1 MKIKWIGRLTVL
13 LIIVLYAAYFVITA
27 SAAGRTDIRDTDT
40 ISGVIKGED
49 NTPIG
54 NAEISIFDGFT
65 IRSIKSDRN
74 GVYNILQLPVS
85 ADLHA
90 VLFITKDGY
99 IPSII
104 NVKRREKVKADYP
117 VTMKRAESEKNGYI
131 AGVVYQPIKGGK
143 IKYQSGINS
152 FGRGK
157 RVWLENEGITTET
170 KSNQDGQFILE
181 VPAGRYVLHAE
192 GSREKPV
199 VEITEGKTTI
209 RNMRAGIIL
218 VD

>member
-1 MKIKWIGRLTVL
+1 MKHKWTGSLTVL
-13 LIIVLYAAYFVITA
+13 LIILLYPACFVTA
-27 SAAGRTDIRDTDT
+27 NAAGRSDLRGTDT
-40 ISGVIKGED
+40 ISGIIKAED

-65 IRSIKSDRN
+65 IRNIKSDSN
-74 GVYNILQLPVS
+74 GLYNILQLSVS

-99 IPSII
+99 VPSFI
-104 NVKRREKVKADYP
+104 NVKRREDVKADYP
-117 VTMKRAESEKNGYI
+117 VIMKRAESEKNGYI

-152 FGRGK
+152 FGREK

-181 VPAGRYVLHAE
+181 IPAGRYVLHAE
-192 GSREKPV
+192 GSRERPV
-199 VEITEGKTTI
+199 VEITAGKTTI
-209 RNMRAGIIL
+209 RNMRAGIVL

>member
-1 MKIKWIGRLTVL
+1 MKNKWSGRLTVL
-13 LIIVLYAAYFVITA
+13 LIILLYAADFVITA
-27 SAAGRTDIRDTDT
+27 SAAGRNDLRDTDT

-54 NAEISIFDGFT
+54 NAEISIFNGFT
-65 IRSIKSDRN
+65 IRSIKSDSN
-74 GVYNILQLPVS
+74 GLYNILQLPVS

-99 IPSII
+99 VPSII
-104 NVKRREKVKADYP
+104 NVKRREEVKADYP
-117 VTMKRAESEKNGYI
+117 VSMKRAWTEENGYI

-152 FGRGK
+152 FGREK
-157 RVWLENEGITTET
+157 RVWLENEGIITET

-192 GSREKPV
+192 GSRERPV

-209 RNMRAGIIL
+209 RNMRAGIVL

>member
-1 MKIKWIGRLTVL
+1 MKIKWIGRLTIL
-13 LIIVLYAAYFVITA
+13 LIILLYAAYLVTA
-27 SAAGRTDIRDTDT
+27 DAAGRSDIRDTDT
-40 ISGVIKGED
+40 ISGVIKSED

-65 IRSIKSDRN
+65 IRSIKSDSN

-85 ADLHA
+85 AGLHA

-99 IPSII
+99 VPSII
-104 NVKRREKVKADYP
+104 NIKRREDVKADYP
-117 VTMKRAESEKNGYI
+117 VIMKRAESEKNGYI

-209 RNMRAGIIL
+209 RNMRAGIVL

>member
-1 MKIKWIGRLTVL
+1 MKIKWTGSLTVL
-13 LIIVLYAAYFVITA
+13 LIILLFAACFVTA
-27 SAAGRTDIRDTDT
+27 NAAGRSDIRDTDI

-65 IRSIKSDRN
+65 ILSIKSDRN

-117 VTMKRAESEKNGYI
+117 VTMKRA
-131 AGVVYQPIKGGK
+131 
-143 IKYQSGINS
+143 
-152 FGRGK
+152 
-157 RVWLENEGITTET
+157 
-170 KSNQDGQFILE
+170 
-181 VPAGRYVLHAE
+181 
-192 GSREKPV
+192 
-199 VEITEGKTTI
+199 
-209 RNMRAGIIL
+209 
-218 VD
+218 

>member
-1 MKIKWIGRLTVL
+1 MKIKWIGRLTIL
-13 LIIVLYAAYFVITA
+13 LIILLYAAYLVTA
-27 SAAGRTDIRDTDT
+27 DAAGRSDIRDTDT
-40 ISGVIKGED
+40 ISGVIKSED

-65 IRSIKSDRN
+65 IRSIKSDTN

-99 IPSII
+99 VPSII
-104 NVKRREKVKADYP
+104 NVKRREEVKADYP
-117 VTMKRAESEKNGYI
+117 VTMRRAGPGENGYI

-157 RVWLENEGITTET
+157 RV
-170 KSNQDGQFILE
+170 
-181 VPAGRYVLHAE
+181 R
-192 GSREKPV
+192 
-199 VEITEGKTTI
+199 
-209 RNMRAGIIL
+209 
-218 VD
+218 

>member
-1 MKIKWIGRLTVL
+1 MKIKWTGSLTVL
-13 LIIVLYAAYFVITA
+13 LIILLFAAYFVTA
-27 SAAGRTDIRDTDT
+27 NAAGRSDIRDTDT
-40 ISGVIKGED
+40 ISGVIKDED

-65 IRSIKSDRN
+65 IRSIKSDSN
-74 GVYNILQLPVS
+74 GAYNILQLPVS

-99 IPSII
+99 VPSII
-104 NVKRREKVKADYP
+104 NVKRREEVKADYP

-152 FGRGK
+152 FGREK
-157 RVWLENEGITTET
+157 RVWLENEGIITET

-181 VPAGRYVLHAE
+181 IPAGRYVLHAE
-192 GSREKPV
+192 GSRERPV

>member
-1 MKIKWIGRLTVL
+1 MKNKWIGSLTVL
-13 LIIVLYAAYFVITA
+13 LIILLYAAYFVTA
-27 SAAGRTDIRDTDT
+27 NAAGRSDLSGSDT
-40 ISGVIKGED
+40 ISGVIKNGD
-49 NTPIG
+49 NTPVG

-65 IRSIKSDRN
+65 IRSIRSDSN

-99 IPSII
+99 VPSII
-104 NVKRREKVKADYP
+104 NVKRREEVKADYP

-131 AGVVYQPIKGGK
+131 AGVVYQPIKAGK

-152 FGRGK
+152 FGREK

-192 GSREKPV
+192 GSRERPV
-199 VEITEGKTTI
+199 VEIAEGKTTI
-209 RNMRAGIIL
+209 RNMRAGIVL